1 MKILVDASVCS
12 KGGGVQVAL
21 ALINNIALDQAFEV
35 ICVTSEQVDAQL
47 TSEIKFSIQHY
58 YPEKNEN
65 IFGKKRQ
72 GKRLLEIEKKHNPD
86 LVFVVFG
93 PSYWRP
99 KVKTLQGFALPLMV
113 YPDTRN
119 RVYKNNKIE
128 YFYQKI
134 LNAYKA
140 RIMRKNSDYIVVE
153 TNAFKHR
160 VSKFLG
166 FNNTKISVI
175 ENSFNANFLNKKS
188 ENKIK
193 SSEHLEIFV
202 PTAYYPHKNLEILV
216 EVASNLLRDKK
227 THIIFNFLID
237 EESEHWIKIISEAKQ
252 KNVENF
258 FNTFGPVNN
267 TQMVELYAKTDFV
280 LLPTLAEAS
289 TAVYPESFISQKV
302 LLTSNLDFAVEL
314 CGEAAVYFDPYDAK
328 DIAEKILEIESNES
342 KQKILIQKGLEQV
355 QKSYLTPESKWL
367 KQKDL
372 ITRLVNES
380 F

>member
-1 MKILVDASVCS
+1 MKVLVDASICS

-21 ALINNIALDQAFEV
+21 ALINNIALDPAFEV
-35 ICVTSEQVDAQL
+35 ICVTSEEVDAQL
-47 TSEIKFSIQHY
+47 TSKIKFGIKHY

-72 GKRLLEIEKKHNPD
+72 GKRLLNIEKKHNPD

-99 KVKTLQGFALPLMV
+99 KAKTLQGFALPLMV

-119 RVYKNNKIE
+119 NVYKNNRIE
-128 YFYQKI
+128 YFYQKM

-140 RIMRKNSDYIVVE
+140 RIMRKNSDYVVVE
-153 TNAFKHR
+153 TNAFKDR

-166 FNNTKISVI
+166 FSDSKIFVI

-188 ENKIK
+188 ERNSKEK
-193 SSEHLEIFV
+193 LEILV

-216 EVASNLLRDKK
+216 DVASNLLCSNK
-227 THIIFNFLID
+227 THILFNFLID
-237 EESEHWIKIISEAKQ
+237 EKSEHWIKIISDAKS
-252 KNVENF
+252 KKVENF

-267 TQMVELYAKTDFV
+267 TQMVDLYAKTDFV

-342 KQKILIQKGLEQV
+342 KQKVLLQNGLEQV

>member
-1 MKILVDASVCS
+1 MKVLVDASICS

-21 ALINNIALDQAFEV
+21 ALINNIALDPAFEV
-35 ICVTSEQVDAQL
+35 ICVTSEEVDAQL
-47 TSEIKFSIQHY
+47 TSKIKFGIQHY

-72 GKRLLEIEKKHNPD
+72 GKRLLNIEKKHNPD

-99 KVKTLQGFALPLMV
+99 KAKTLQGFALPLMV
-113 YPDTRN
+113 YPDIRN
-119 RVYKNNKIE
+119 NVYKNNRIE

-140 RIMRKNSDYIVVE
+140 RIMRKNSDYVVVE
-153 TNAFKHR
+153 TNAFKDR

-166 FNNTKISVI
+166 FSDSKVSVI

-188 ENKIK
+188 ERK
-193 SSEHLEIFV
+193 SKEKLEILV

-216 EVASNLLRDKK
+216 DVASNLLCSNKI
-227 THIIFNFLID
+227 HIVFNFLID
-237 EESEHWIKIISEAKQ
+237 EKSEHWIKIISDAKS
-252 KNVENF
+252 KKVENF

-314 CGEAAVYFDPYDAK
+314 CGEAAVYFDPFDAK
-328 DIAEKILEIESNES
+328 DIAEKILEIESNKS

-355 QKSYLTPESKWL
+355 QKSYLTPENKWL